1 MTPPAALASP
11 SLVHAPRDLGVMT
24 SELAPRLGARA
35 TIGLVV
41 LGTDQTIEFE
51 FRNLLDLP
59 GVGLYEARLHN
70 DAEITPETLRAIGP
84 RIAPSAALILPGT
97 PVDVIAFGCTSA
109 TMLLGED
116 YVFGEIRKVR
126 PGVACTTPVTAARA
140 ALKALGAR
148 RIAMLTPYAPEITAG
163 MAKSFVSQGF
173 GVEAYATFDR
183 RDDRDA
189 ACISVE
195 SIVAGA
201 ERLAREAPGI
211 EAIFVSCTSL
221 RVAEAVT
228 RIEAATGLPVTS
240 SNHAMAWHALRLGGV
255 ADAQPAA
262 GRLYERGLA

>member
-1 MTPPAALASP
+1 MTPHAALASP
-11 SLVHAPRDLGVMT
+11 AILDAPRDLGVMA

-41 LGTDQTIEFE
+41 LATDQTIEYE

-84 RIAPSAALILPGT
+84 RIAPSAELILPGT
-97 PVDVIAFGCTSA
+97 PVDVVAFGCTSA

-116 YVFGEIRKVR
+116 YVFSEIRKAR

-163 MAKSFVSQGF
+163 MAASFLSQGF

-189 ACISVE
+189 ACISVD

-221 RVAEAVT
+221 RVAEVVT
-228 RIEAATGLPVTS
+228 RIEAATGVPVTS
-240 SNHAMAWHALRLGGV
+240 SNHAMAWHALRLAGIDDV
-255 ADAQPAA
+255 TADS
-262 GRLYERGLA
+262 GRLFTFAMA